1 MVFTA
6 PLHINI
12 HLNTTP
18 GQHKTE
24 GLFLTLSKW
33 ESLQLKGEKKKT
45 EVATD

>member
-6 PLHINI
+6 PLHNNI

-24 GLFLTLSKW
+24 RLFLTLSKW
-33 ESLQLKGEKKKT
+33 ESLQLKG
-45 EVATD
+45 V